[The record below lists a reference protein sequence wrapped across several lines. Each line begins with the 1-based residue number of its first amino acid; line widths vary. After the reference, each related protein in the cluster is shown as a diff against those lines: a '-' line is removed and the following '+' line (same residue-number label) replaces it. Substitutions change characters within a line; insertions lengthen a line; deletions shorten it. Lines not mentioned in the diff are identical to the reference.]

1 MKRPK
6 ALVDTQPFIIACA
19 VTLLVAV
26 ATGTPYFYPIPEKNI
41 ALITQ
46 AQTTLYNGWMIVL
59 TWYFGSSKN
68 AATAQDTMNKQA
80 ETARQA
86 GAALAKSVNTSDTVT
101 LKPGDTATV
110 TPTDAGTTIDKE
122 TPP

>member
-1 MKRPK
+1 MENRRKEPS
-6 ALVDTQPFIIACA
+6 DNHPFIIAVA
-19 VTLLVAV
+19 VTALVAI

-68 AATAQDTMNKQA
+68 QSKAQDTMNIQA
-80 ETARQA
+80 QTAARVA
-86 GAALAKSVNTSDTVT
+86 ENTSPSKSPGQVE
-101 LKPGDTATV
+101 LQPGDHVDVAAATGD
-110 TPTDAGTTIDKE
+110 TP
-122 TPP
+122 

>member
-1 MKRPK
+1 MESLREIP
-6 ALVDTQPFIIACA
+6 DNHPFIIAVA
-19 VTLLVAV
+19 VTALVAI

-68 AATAQDTMNKQA
+68 QAKAQDTMNLQA
-80 ETARQA
+80 HTAARIA
-86 GAALAKSVNTSDTVT
+86 SNTLPPESPGKVE
-101 LKPGDTATV
+101 LQPGDKVEVAATGD
-110 TPTDAGTTIDKE
+110 TP
-122 TPP
+122 